1 MHSKLNST
9 TKKNSNNNSEDE
21 QIKSI
26 IKEINTN
33 YRQSLFFDLRTP
45 NKIKSFM
52 RNRSN
57 LSTINIKPS
66 SKTIKRENSL
76 TYKLKKKI
84 NKETLILELR
94 QELKYHIKFNFV
106 YKNLLSKIIHLKDL
120 VKENKEQIEENT
132 NTLKE
137 TFKDRF
143 SIIDNYEKTIKL
155 LDLEKKEIMTSSTE
169 ILKMRENTNKKL
181 LKQFAEIQEKNDE
194 QRQKIDGL
202 AKNIT
207 LLEYKRAHINDELQT
222 QLNFDER
229 KYEKHLRLYKSLVR
243 KYEFF
248 LEEYNTYTKS
258 GNEITKVEVKLN
270 DETNARNSI
279 IEEDLDIELKEVLLK
294 KKNLLDNINNLKI
307 KLKILEERQKEEKLK
322 EEKKQYFCKVMGLYK
337 INTRYNPTFRKSA
350 SNKNYKKKIIFE

>member
-33 YRQSLFFDLRTP
+33 YRQTLFFDKKNP
-45 NKIKSFM
+45 NKLKSLVK
-52 RNRSN
+52 NRSN
-57 LSTINIKPS
+57 LSTINIKS
-66 SKTIKRENSL
+66 SNKTLKREKSL
-76 TYKLKKKI
+76 TYKLKNKI

-94 QELKYHIKFNFV
+94 QELKYHIKFHFI
-106 YKNLLSKIIHLKDL
+106 YKSLLSKIIHLKDL
-120 VKENKEQIEENT
+120 VKDNKDQVEENT
-132 NTLKE
+132 NALKE
-137 TFKDRF
+137 NFKDRF
-143 SIIDNYEKTIKL
+143 NIIDNYEKTIKL

-169 ILKMRENTNKKL
+169 ILNMRKNTNKKL

-222 QLNFDER
+222 QLNFDEK

-248 LEEYNTYTKS
+248 LEEYNAYIKS
-258 GNEITKVEVKLN
+258 GNEITKVDVKLN
-270 DETNARNSI
+270 DDTNAINSLI
-279 IEEDLDIELKEVLLK
+279 GEDLDIELNEQLLK
-294 KKNLLDNINNLKI
+294 KKNLLDNINNLKE
-307 KLKILEERQKEEKLK
+307 KLKFLEERQKEDTLK
-322 EEKKQYFCKVMGLYK
+322 EEKKQVFCKVMGLYK
-337 INTRYNPTFRKSA
+337 TKTKRNPSFRKSA